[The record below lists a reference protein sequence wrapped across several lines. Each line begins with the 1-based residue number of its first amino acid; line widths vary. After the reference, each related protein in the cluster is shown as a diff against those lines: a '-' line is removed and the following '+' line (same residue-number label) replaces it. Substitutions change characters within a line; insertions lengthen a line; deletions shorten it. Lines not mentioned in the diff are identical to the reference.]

1 MKDSMIEI
9 LSVAGVIG
17 LAVVGVALAMAFL
30 GRDVPDWLS
39 MSVGAVVGYFYG
51 KLRGGND
58 KPPNP

>member
-1 MKDSMIEI
+1 MIEM

-30 GRDVPDWLS
+30 GKDVPDWMS

-51 KLRGGND
+51 KLKGNNGD
-58 KPPNP
+58 PKP